1 MALVH
6 FDLVGMKL
14 QRGQNGLARK
24 GYYHGEVFTAA
35 ASSGIEFYR
44 K

>member
-24 GYYHGEVFTAA
+24 GYYLGEVFTVAS
-35 ASSGIEFYR
+35 SSGIEFYR